1 MLKISQLLTRAKL
14 LNKTIVFPEGTSDR
28 VLNAVSIILKKKIA
42 KVILIGTPRD
52 IMSHNYNVHGAIIME
67 PHASPLHAE
76 LANVLYE
83 KRKAKGMTQDKAKEL
98 VMTPFYFATMLV
110 ECGYAD
116 GMVGGVETST
126 ADCLRPALQVI
137 KAREGI
143 TTISSCVMFVGTDK
157 LGYGQNN
164 VLFTADCALNI
175 SPSPEQIKDITLATV
190 DTARKIANIEPKVA
204 LLSFSTNGSGGDDD
218 KVIATQ
224 EALKII
230 SFTNPNF
237 EYDGEMQLDCALT
250 PNVAKIKFP
259 QSKVAGKANIL
270 IFPDLQSGNI
280 GYKLIERFSSLQ
292 AVGQICQGFR
302 KPINDMSRGCRV
314 EDIVVM
320 TAITILQSQN

>member
-1 MLKISQLLTRAKL
+1 MLKISQLLNRAKV
-14 LNKTIVFPEGTSDR
+14 LNRTIVFPEGLSDR
-28 VLNAVSIILKKKIA
+28 VLEAVSIILKKNMA
-42 KVILIGTPRD
+42 KVILVGTPRD
-52 IMSHNYNVHGAIIME
+52 ILAKGHKVHGATIME
-67 PHASPLHAE
+67 PHSSPLHAE
-76 LANVLYE
+76 LANVLFE
-83 KRKAKGMTQDKAKEL
+83 KRKAKGMTIDKAKEL

-126 ADCLRPALQVI
+126 ADCLRPALQII

-143 TTISSCVMFVGTDK
+143 STISSCVMFVGTDR
-157 LGYGQNN
+157 LGYGDNN
-164 VLFTADCALNI
+164 VLLTADCALNI
-175 SPSPEQIKDITLATV
+175 SPSSEQIKDITYATV
-190 DTARKIANIEPKVA
+190 DTARKLANIEPKVA
-204 LLSFSTNGSGGDDD
+204 LLSFSSNGSGGDDD
-218 KVIATQ
+218 KVKATK
-224 EALKII
+224 EALKIL
-230 SFTNPNF
+230 SESKPDFD
-237 EYDGEMQLDCALT
+237 YDGEMQLDCALV
-250 PNVAKIKFP
+250 PSVAKTKFP

-302 KPINDMSRGCRV
+302 KPINDMSRGCNV